1 VAARGLPVASGI
13 VLEDSHIL
21 NDRMP
26 SEGRNALETLIA
38 EGVVQRFTDGLEPVY
53 KIHPERY
60 LEAAF
65 YRNTI
70 SHFLVTRSIVE
81 LAIVAIAEKGG
92 TDLSAAA
99 WEEALALRDLLKY
112 EFFFSTKAKFDA
124 EVRQE
129 MALMDPRWEQ
139 LAGDVDLGEVLP
151 LMRGLPFRAA
161 PVILAPFLEAYAL
174 LAERL
179 AARDPA
185 QPVDEDA
192 LVAECIGLAR
202 QRMLQHR
209 LHSPESASKDLF
221 KNALAL
227 AGNRGLLDRATPDLQ
242 AKRDAFATQLA
253 EVVRRVAVVRAMGV
267 RPWSTDKE
275 G

>member
-1 VAARGLPVASGI
+1 
-13 VLEDSHIL
+13 
-21 NDRMP
+21 
-26 SEGRNALETLIA
+26 
-38 EGVVQRFTDGLEPVY
+38 
-53 KIHPERY
+53 
-60 LEAAF
+60 
-65 YRNTI
+65 
-70 SHFLVTRSIVE
+70 
-81 LAIVAIAEKGG
+81 VAIAEKGA
-92 TDLSAAA
+92 TDLAAAA
-99 WEEALALRDLLKY
+99 WLEALELRDLLKY
-112 EFFFSTKAKFDA
+112 EFFFSPKATFDA

-129 MALMDPRWEQ
+129 MVLMDPGWETQ
-139 LAGDVDLGEVLP
+139 VGDVDADQVLP
-151 LMRGLPFRAA
+151 LMRQLPFHAA
-161 PVILAPFLEAYAL
+161 PRILAPFLEAYAL

-179 AARDPA
+179 AARDPV

-202 QRMLQHR
+202 QRVLQHR

-227 AGNRGLLDRATPDLQ
+227 AGNRGLLDPATPDLQ
-242 AKRDAFATQLA
+242 AKRDAFATELA